1 MVLLRNAENVSIIT
15 EGLLAETPLSLIGQ
29 FYFEFE
35 YDGKRIGLW
44 PRNEFFNDRFRA
56 MVMKYQ
62 PRKGTEGEQR
72 VKQVFI
78 ADLMAAREDNLFEW
92 RDVALT

>member
-1 MVLLRNAENVSIIT
+1 M
-15 EGLLAETPLSLIGQ
+15 IGR

-62 PRKGTEGEQR
+62 PRKGTEEEQR
-72 VKQVFI
+72 AFQEFKQVFI